1 MKGLKE
7 IMEKMKLDPTS
18 HGITYKNR
26 AFMLD
31 GYISDFNMSYEENG
45 EKERNLSSLKDN
57 KGYVDDD
64 GYIWIYWKEE
74 PKKST
79 SIPYFT
85 IVNDS
90 ELNPKLKFSD
100 WHTPETRKAF
110 NIDNVGDCSLSYI
123 KDHSTE
129 NDVAHNSEAILDVYS
144 STSAYLPEINDTDD
158 FLKKVVK
165 TAIIEKQV
173 NLNKYKNI
181 YGTKK
186 YTLTNM
192 RQALAGKTKMSP
204 TVFMMWADILG
215 FDFEVN
221 IIDNGRDQGDNF
233 KGIIHYDSASDT
245 ITKE

>member
-1 MKGLKE
+1 MRNL
-7 IMEKMKLDPTS
+7 EKMKLDPTS
-18 HGITYKNR
+18 HGITYQNR

-45 EKERNLSSLKDN
+45 EKERNLSSLKNN
-57 KGYVDDD
+57 KGYVDDE
-64 GYIWIYWKEE
+64 GYIWIYWEKEPE
-74 PKKST
+74 KST

-85 IVNDS
+85 IEVDGDAQ
-90 ELNPKLKFSD
+90 PKFNFSK
-100 WHTPETRKAF
+100 WNTPETRRAF
-110 NIDNVGDCSLSYI
+110 NIDNVGDCSLDYI
-123 KDHSTE
+123 KNHSTKDDVTH
-129 NDVAHNSEAILDVYS
+129 NDEAVIDVYS
-144 STSAYLPEINDTDD
+144 STNAYLPEINDTDD

-165 TAIIEKQV
+165 TAIIEKKV

-204 TVFMMWADILG
+204 TVFLMWAEILG

-221 IIDNGRDQGDNF
+221 IVDNGKDKGDNF
-233 KGIIHYDSASDT
+233 TGIIHYDSTSDT
-245 ITKE
+245 VTKE